1 MKLTHARSGKSLA
14 ATDLLVVLCP
24 EGARPALPDGVRIPP
39 AAREDF
45 KGGFRQVRL
54 TDSSAGA
61 ARRVALIGLGPKK
74 SVDAERLRRAAA
86 IAVRKAESIGAA
98 SATILVAPAVAKLG
112 GGERECGCAVAEG
125 AVMGA
130 YDYQLG
136 KSRPKR
142 RKLARVRT
150 LAEGA
155 AFARGAKEG
164 ALSGDAS
171 CFARD
176 LQNQAGNQVTP
187 TVLAAE
193 ARKLA
198 RSNPR
203 VSCRVLD
210 EAAMKKLGMGLL
222 LGVSAGSRQPA
233 RLIHLTYRPKGKSKG
248 RVALVGKGLTFDAG
262 GISLKPSAR
271 MEDMRYDMSGAAAVL
286 GAFRGISAG
295 IDVPCE
301 VHGIVPAS
309 ENLPDGLATKP
320 GDVHRA
326 MNGTTVEV
334 INTDAEGRLIL
345 GDALAY
351 TTKKVKP
358 DTIIDLAT
366 LTGAVVVG
374 LGHEVTGMFATTNRL
389 RDGLS
394 AAGEAT
400 GERVWPLPLLEGHK
414 ENLRGG
420 PADLRNICTANLGG
434 GSIAGAAFLS
444 AFVGDVEWA
453 HLDIAGTAWGQHQ
466 RDYVGGK
473 GGSGVGTR
481 LLIRYLLSRV

>member
-14 ATDLLVVLCP
+14 TTDLLAVLCP
-24 EGARPALPDGVRIPP
+24 EGARPTLPGGVRIPTT
-39 AAREDF
+39 AREDF
-45 KGGFRQVRL
+45 KGEFRQVRL
-54 TDSSAGA
+54 ADSSAGP

-86 IAVRKAESIGAA
+86 IAVRQAESAGAA
-98 SATILVAPAVAKLG
+98 SATILVGASVAKLG
-112 GGERECGCAVAEG
+112 GGERENGCAVAEG

-136 KSRPKR
+136 KSRPRR

-150 LAEGA
+150 VAEGA

-164 ALSGDAS
+164 AILGAAN

-187 TVLAAE
+187 RVLAAK
-193 ARKLA
+193 ARRIA
-198 RSNPR
+198 NSSPR
-203 VSCRVLD
+203 VTYRALD

-222 LGVSAGSRQPA
+222 LGVSAGSREPA
-233 RLIHLTYRPKGKSKG
+233 CLIHLTYRPKSRSKG

-271 MEDMRYDMSGAAAVL
+271 MEDMRYDMSGGAAVL
-286 GAFRGISAG
+286 GAFQALAAG
-295 IDVPCE
+295 IDVPFE

-351 TTKKVKP
+351 TVKKVKP

-374 LGHEVTGMFATTNRL
+374 LGHEVTGMFASTDRL
-389 RDGLS
+389 RDGLL
-394 AAGEAT
+394 AAGEAS
-400 GERVWPLPLLEGHK
+400 GERVWPLPLLDGHK
-414 ENLRGG
+414 KNMRGG
-420 PADLRNICTANLGG
+420 PADLRNICTPNMGG

-444 AFVGDVEWA
+444 SFVGDTEWC
-453 HLDIAGTAWGQHQ
+453 HLDIAGTAWGQAQ

-481 LLIRYLLSRV
+481 LLIRYLLGRV